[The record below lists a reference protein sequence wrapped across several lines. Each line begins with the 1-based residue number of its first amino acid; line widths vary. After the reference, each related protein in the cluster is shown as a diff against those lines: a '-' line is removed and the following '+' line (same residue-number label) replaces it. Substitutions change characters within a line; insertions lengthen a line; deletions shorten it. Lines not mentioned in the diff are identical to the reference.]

1 MCGVQTLKNLMAKKK
16 TSTAVVS
23 SELVRRLA
31 PCPWC
36 GKTEDDM
43 DKETGQHAIIATTF
57 MPSKSCVV
65 QCNWCGLS
73 GPIFRTIEYAIKTWN
88 ALPRKTPNESKLSH
102 GGGES

>member
-1 MCGVQTLKNLMAKKK
+1 MKSKANKKE
-16 TSTAVVS
+16 TSDAGWLRRS
-23 SELVRRLA
+23 VRRLA